1 MAVAT
6 LRHHN
11 STFINNHSSS
21 INPSSASHIGSRSSG
36 EILQAQLQQGSHN
49 THAQTAAAGNLWDLA
64 NSSDMSYELAA
75 AGTGKDKTVSLVMT
89 AWKPIFG

>member
-21 INPSSASHIGSRSSG
+21 INPNSASHIGSRSSSG

-89 AWKPIFG
+89 A

>member
-21 INPSSASHIGSRSSG
+21 INSSSASHIGSRSSSG
-36 EILQAQLQQGSHN
+36 EILHAQLQQGGHN
-49 THAQTAAAGNLWDLA
+49 SLSTPSNAQAAAAGNLWDLA

-75 AGTGKDKTVSLVMT
+75 AGTGKDKTCYN
-89 AWKPIFG
+89 